1 MMEENVNEAQ
11 AGHNESV
18 ESTHENASDQPAAQA
33 SGDAQGS
40 DTPSQSADS
49 GSQSQAVVAPMQR
62 DTDQAKNFRAIREA
76 AERATRERDEALQRL
91 AQYERQSS
99 SFAKATADMQPST
112 TQDQDMD
119 LEFNLKDD
127 ELAEGKHLQKLKTT
141 IRKLEAKQKELEEQ
155 SYTNSAETRLRS
167 KFSDFDKVMTLEN
180 IRTFSA
186 AYPELASSINASS
199 DLYDKA
205 VSAYTLIKRF
215 GIHDDQP
222 FEADKNKAI
231 ANTAKP
237 RPLTSVGAQ
246 QGGDSPLSRAN
257 AFAGGLT
264 EELKKQL
271 REEMAAASKRY

>member
-1 MMEENVNEAQ
+1 MIEESLNDGQNIQ
-11 AGHNESV
+11 AAITEQSTQTEGDSGH
-18 ESTHENASDQPAAQA
+18 P
-33 SGDAQGS
+33 
-40 DTPSQSADS
+40 DTGAEPADS
-49 GSQSQAVVAPMQR
+49 GQQPSQPVPTQR
-62 DTDQAKNFRAIREA
+62 DSEQAKNFRAIREA

-91 AQYERQSS
+91 AQYERQGQVQ
-99 SFAKATADMQPST
+99 APAA
-112 TQDQDMD
+112 QDQGMD

-141 IRKLEAKQKELEEQ
+141 IRKLEAKQRDLEEQ
-155 SYTNSAETRLRS
+155 SYTNSAEARLRS
-167 KFSDFDKVMTLEN
+167 KFNDFDKVMTLEN
-180 IRTFSA
+180 IKTFSA
-186 AYPELASSINASS
+186 AYPELASSINASQ
-199 DLYDKA
+199 DIYDKA

-222 FEADKNKAI
+222 FEADKNKALS
-231 ANTAKP
+231 NTAKP

-246 QGGDSPLSRAN
+246 QGGDGPLSRAN